1 MIPQALL
8 FDPSGVVPPL
18 QAGVAG
24 DTATWLT
31 DSAHWIGSE
40 GIPHR
45 LVEHVGYSALT
56 VGLSALVAVPLGL
69 WIGHTGRWRGIA
81 VAASGALR
89 ALPTLGLLTWS
100 VLLVGI
106 GLTGPTLALVILAIP
121 PLLAG
126 TYAGVESVDR
136 PTIDAARAQGFTE
149 WQVLSKV
156 EIPLALPLLVGGFRS
171 ATLQVIATATVAAY
185 VGLGGLGRYLI
196 DGQAYRDYPQMVGG
210 SVLVIALA
218 LIADGVFVGV
228 QRLSTLKEKS

>member
-1 MIPQALL
+1 V
-8 FDPSGVVPPL
+8 SVSTS
-18 QAGVAG
+18 VAG
-24 DTATWLT
+24 ETAAWLS
-31 DSAHWIGSE
+31 DPAHWV
-40 GIPHR
+40 GIDGVPSR

-56 VGLSALVAVPLGL
+56 VALAALVAVPLGL

-89 ALPTLGLLTWS
+89 ALPTLGLLTWF
-100 VLLVGI
+100 VLPVGI

-218 LIADGVFVGV
+218 LIADGVFVGA

>member
-1 MIPQALL
+1 VSVSTSVASETAAWLG
-8 FDPSGVVPPL
+8 DP
-18 QAGVAG
+18 
-24 DTATWLT
+24 
-31 DSAHWIGSE
+31 AHWV
-40 GIPHR
+40 GIDGVPSR

-56 VGLSALVAVPLGL
+56 VALAALVAVPLGL

-89 ALPTLGLLTWS
+89 ALPTLGLLTWF

-106 GLTGPTLALVILAIP
+106 GLAGPTLALVILAIP

-218 LIADGVFVGV
+218 LIADGVFAGA